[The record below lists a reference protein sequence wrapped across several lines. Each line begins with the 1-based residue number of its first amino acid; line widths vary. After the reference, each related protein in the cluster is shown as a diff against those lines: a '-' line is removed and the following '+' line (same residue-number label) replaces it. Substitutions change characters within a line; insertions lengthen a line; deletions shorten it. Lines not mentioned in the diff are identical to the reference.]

1 MTPQDPAPDKR
12 EQQDSRRR
20 IPSVETILSSS
31 ELRPLLEGYGRDRVR
46 DAIRFHLDEL
56 RRTGGEFDLS
66 MAAAGVAS
74 IVEKAIAP
82 SLRPV
87 VNATGVLIHTNMG
100 RAPLSRDHWSEAGD
114 LLAGYSNLELDLDSG
129 TRGSRQHH
137 IEAIARELFGC
148 ESALLV
154 NNNAAGIL
162 LVLSTLASGKEVI
175 VSRGELVEIGGSFR
189 IPDVIRQGGAILR
202 EVGTTN
208 RTRASDF
215 LEAIGSET
223 GAVLSVHQSNF
234 RIVGFT
240 ESPAVDELV
249 GVAHASSIP
258 LVIDEGSGR
267 VSDLTPYGLP
277 HQMTVRELLQR
288 GADIVTCSTDKL
300 IGSLQGG
307 LILGRRAML
316 DRCRK
321 HPLMRAVR
329 PGKETFAAVTSA
341 LSAFARE
348 AHEREI
354 PLYRMLSAS
363 IADLRERAERIVRRT
378 GGRIIESRSVV
389 GGGTTPTETIPSV
402 AIGIDD
408 APSTVLDRLR
418 DHTPPVIGR
427 IDDDL
432 LLLDLRSVLPEQDT
446 VLMEALATLS
456 SAHLPREHPES
467 RNDRR

>member
-1 MTPQDPAPDKR
+1 MTPEEPAPEKR

-20 IPSVETILSSS
+20 IPSVESILSSS
-31 ELRPLLEGYGRDRVR
+31 ELRPLLESYGHDRVR

-56 RRTGGEFDLS
+56 RRTGGEFELS
-66 MAAAGVAS
+66 SAAAGVVAS
-74 IVEKAIAP
+74 VETLTTP
-82 SLRPV
+82 SLRTV

-100 RAPLSRDHWSEAGD
+100 RAPLSRAHWSETAE
-114 LLAGYSNLELDLDSG
+114 LLAGYSNLELDLESG

-137 IEAIARELFGC
+137 IEPIARELFGC

-154 NNNAAGIL
+154 NNNAAGVL
-162 LVLSTLASGKEVI
+162 LVLSTIASGKEVI

-215 LEAIGSET
+215 LEAIGPET

-240 ESPAVDELV
+240 ESPAMDELI

-258 LVIDEGSGR
+258 LVVDEGSGR

-288 GADIVTCSTDKL
+288 GVDVVTCSTDKL

-307 LILGRRAML
+307 LILGRGAIL

-341 LSAFARE
+341 LSAFVRE

-363 IADLRERAERIVRRT
+363 ADSLRERADRIVQRT
-378 GGRIIESRSVV
+378 GGTIVETRSVV
-389 GGGTTPTETIPSV
+389 GGGTTPTETVASIAI
-402 AIGIDD
+402 AIGGS
-408 APSTVLDRLR
+408 PSTTLDRLR
-418 DHTPPVIGR
+418 AHTTPVIGR
-427 IDDDL
+427 IEDDL
-432 LLLDLRSVLPEQDT
+432 MLLDLRSVLPEQDA
-446 VLMEALATLS
+446 VLTEALES
-456 SAHLPREHPES
+456 LPAQPPTERRDS
-467 RNDRR
+467 RNETR